1 MPANTYTRN
10 IDALRK
16 RDPQTAHWIDQA
28 EADGGYRLVRN
39 GGPLPNL
46 AVRGRQGAWMRLYP
60 EGNLRVLIRN
70 KVKGQ
75 DFIQQDFSC
84 LIGFGLG
91 YLALAIAEKMEP
103 GHKVMVMEPD
113 GGILKTAFRL
123 IDFSPLIEAGHMMFV
138 RPKKECIQ
146 SAILNMHKKFLAGK
160 MRIVTETPSRE
171 DAPLYAEIRDEVK
184 RVADLKIISVDT
196 GAFIREYF
204 LKNMVGNIPALLHSA
219 PVKNLEGIFRGVPA
233 VLVSNGPS
241 LKKNIDLLEKVKGRA
256 VTIAVAQALRPL
268 LAYGFE
274 PDLITS
280 LDPAEYNYMQV
291 SGLFD
296 FTKVALVYTGAL
308 DHRIPKAFQ
317 GRRFYYPYGGVIDQW
332 LSRFCEMGDAC
343 PPGTAV
349 VHMSLAVARLMG
361 CDPLVFVGQDLALSD
376 QTHME
381 GTDFNKTVGRLAQNN
396 LFWVKGVKGGQVP
409 ATLKLRAQKTLLEKM
424 IAETESRCIN
434 ATEGGAHIEGT
445 VVMSLAEVV
454 EQYCG
459 CQYPVQSALN
469 RAYSPIPVNLNAL
482 VQALE
487 SKRIDLERM
496 HRLAMEGID
505 LNRKLNHMVQS
516 QDTSQALIKETMERN
531 HQITL
536 EIDGMGETRRQMTEF
551 SIREHRLLSGR
562 ALNPRDDDP
571 RIQKEAMLK
580 RNWVFL
586 EGIRISSGL
595 FKQGMDRILPPL
607 RAYRA
612 LKARLEKEA
621 PGGLI
626 LFRLGHTL
634 ARQGFYGEALEEL
647 LKAYGLGKRDAS
659 TCLHIARCYRQ
670 MGIYKEAKLWYERVR
685 ALTSQHKEAKR
696 CLQCLERYPDQLV
709 DLYEYHLS
717 RENYVHAVIT
727 ALKREFH
734 SGYSALTQ
742 EMIHRARERYKARLS
757 SP

>member
-1 MPANTYTRN
+1 MLAKTYDRN

-16 RDPQTAHWIDQA
+16 RDPQTAQWIDQV
-28 EADGGYRLVRN
+28 EANGGYRLVPG

-46 AVRGRQGAWMRLYP
+46 EVRGRQGEWMRLYP
-60 EGNLRVLIRN
+60 GGNLQELIRN

-75 DFIQQDFSC
+75 EFIQQDFSC

-103 GHKVMVMEPD
+103 GHKIMVMEPD
-113 GGILKTAFRL
+113 GGILKTAFKV
-123 IDFSPLIEAGHMMFV
+123 IDFSPLIEAGRMMFV
-138 RPKKECIQ
+138 RPQKACIQ

-171 DAPLYAEIRDEVK
+171 DSPLYAEIRDEVR

-256 VTIAVAQALRPL
+256 LTIAVAQALRPL

-296 FTKVALVYTGAL
+296 LTRVPLVYTGAL
-308 DHRIPKAFQ
+308 DHRIPKALQ

-332 LSRFCEMGDAC
+332 LSRFCEMGHAC

-381 GTDFNKTVGRLAQNN
+381 GTDFNKRVGGLGQNN
-396 LFWVKGVKGGQVP
+396 LFWVKGVKGGEVP

-424 IAETESRCIN
+424 IDETESRCIN

-445 VVMSLAEVV
+445 AVMSLAEVV

-459 CQYPVQSALN
+459 SEYPVQSALN
-469 RAYSPIPVNLNAL
+469 RAYSPISVNLNAL
-482 VQALE
+482 VHALE
-487 SKRIDLERM
+487 TKRAALERM
-496 HRLAMEGID
+496 HRLSMEGIR
-505 LNRKLNHMVQS
+505 LNRRLYLMLQS
-516 QDTSQALIKETMERN
+516 QDTNKALIRETMERN

-562 ALNPRDDDP
+562 ALNPHDDDP

-586 EGIRISSGL
+586 EGTRISSGL

-612 LKARLEKEA
+612 LKARLEKQG

-626 LFRLGHTL
+626 LYRLGHTL
-634 ARQGFYGEALEEL
+634 ARQGFYGEALEEF
-647 LKAYGLGKRDAS
+647 LKAYSLKKRDVS

-670 MGIYKEAKLWYERVR
+670 MGIYEDAKAWYERVR
-685 ALTSQHKEAKR
+685 ALAPQHRETER
-696 CLQCLERYPDQLV
+696 CLRCLERYPDQLV
-709 DLYEYHLS
+709 DLYEYHMS

-727 ALKREFH
+727 ALKREIH
-734 SGYSALTQ
+734 SAGSVLSR
-742 EMIHRARERYKARLS
+742 EMIKRARERYKARLS